1 MIVIFL
7 TKKQGGVQ
15 LVQLSNCPTFSDQIA
30 EDEWCDYLR
39 HIIIFYDAESTDK
52 TFNLN
57 QSLDLP
63 KIMVSLA
70 LTCNVFRP
78 KS

>member
-39 HIIIFYDAESTDK
+39 HIIIFMM
-52 TFNLN
+52 
-57 QSLDLP
+57 QSQQTRH
-63 KIMVSLA
+63 
-70 LTCNVFRP
+70 LT
-78 KS
+78 